1 MMARGARDALQKLL
15 EDRVKFDV
23 PMSRQTSLRVGGPA
37 DALATPRDRAEM
49 VALLELC
56 REHHLPRTWLGA
68 GFNLLVRESGLD
80 GVVVCTKKLRRLEAR
95 TGPTVFAECGVS
107 HASLTRFCVERGLSG
122 LEFGAGIPGTIG
134 GWMAMN
140 AGIGDREQKDVV
152 LEVETLSAETAETQV
167 LDREALG
174 FSYRHC
180 AGLEQ
185 GAIAVSALF
194 QVTLSEPQKVKAE
207 VDRLLEAR
215 QASQPLDV
223 PSCGS
228 VFRNPEGDYAGRLI
242 EHAGLRGERVGG
254 AEISV
259 RHANF
264 IVNRGGATADD
275 VLELIDRTRDAVR
288 TMTGIELETEVR
300 ILGRMSE

>member
-1 MMARGARDALQKLL
+1 MMASRARHALQTLL

-23 PMSRQTSLRVGGPA
+23 PMSRKTSLRVGGPA
-37 DALATPRDRAEM
+37 DALATPRNREEM

-56 REHHLPRTWLGA
+56 RQHHLPRTWLGA
-68 GFNLLVRESGLD
+68 GFNLLIQENGLD

-95 TGPTVFAECGVS
+95 PGPTVFAECGVS
-107 HASLTRFCVERGLSG
+107 HASLTRFCVEHGLAG

-152 LEVETLSAETAETQV
+152 LEVETLSAETSETQI
-167 LDREALG
+167 LRREALG
-174 FSYRHC
+174 FGYRSC

-185 GAIAVSALF
+185 GAVALSTLF
-194 QVTLSEPQKVKAE
+194 EVTAADPGQVKAE
-207 VDRLLEAR
+207 VDRLLGAR
-215 QASQPLDV
+215 QTSQPLDV

-242 EHAGLRGERVGG
+242 EQAGLCGERLGG
-254 AEISV
+254 AEISR

-275 VLELIDRTRDAVR
+275 VLGLIDRARRAVR
-288 TMTGIELETEVR
+288 TMAGIELQTEVR

>member
-1 MMARGARDALQKLL
+1 MISSGARRALQTLL

-37 DALATPRDRAEM
+37 DALATPGNREEM
-49 VALLELC
+49 VALLDLC
-56 REHHLPRTWLGA
+56 HQHQLPRTFLGA
-68 GFNLLVRESGLD
+68 GFNVLVHENGLD
-80 GVVVCTKKLRRLEAR
+80 GIVVCTKKLRRLEAR
-95 TGPTVFAECGVS
+95 PGPTVFAECGVS

-140 AGIGDREQKDVV
+140 AGIGHREQKDVV
-152 LEVETLSAETAETQV
+152 LEVEILLADSAESQV

-174 FSYRHC
+174 FGYRHC
-180 AGLEQ
+180 AGLDH
-185 GAIAVSALF
+185 GALAVSTLF
-194 QVTLSEPQKVKAE
+194 EVSSAEPKQVKAE
-207 VDRLLEAR
+207 VDRLLGAR
-215 QASQPLDV
+215 QASQPLDI

-242 EHAGLRGERVGG
+242 EQAGLCGARLGG
-254 AEISV
+254 AEISR

-275 VLELIDRTRDAVR
+275 VLGLIDRARSEVQ

-300 ILGRMSE
+300 ILGRVSA